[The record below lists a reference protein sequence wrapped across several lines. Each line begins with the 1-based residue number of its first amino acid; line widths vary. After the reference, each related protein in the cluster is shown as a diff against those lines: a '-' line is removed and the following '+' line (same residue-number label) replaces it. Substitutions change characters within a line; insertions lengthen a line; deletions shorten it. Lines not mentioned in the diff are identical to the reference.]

1 MMNIKRRLAA
11 LALATVAVG
20 GAHAGG
26 VYGGI
31 GLPGLMIGYAQP
43 LNERFTLRADVATLG
58 SRSVTRTE
66 NSISYSGS
74 VEARRVGVFA
84 DWFVLRGG
92 FRATGGL
99 TFNKFGLDLSA
110 QTAAGQT
117 ITIDGTPYTQG
128 GRLDVNI
135 KFPNTTP
142 YVGIGYG
149 HHAGKGLSFV
159 WDLGA
164 SVGRATVKGTLGG
177 ALATA
182 VPQAKL
188 DAELADIRNGVG
200 KIRVLPQASIAL
212 SYKF

>member
-1 MMNIKRRLAA
+1 MGIRAKLTVAA
-11 LALATVAVG
+11 LAMAAMA
-20 GAHAGG
+20 GAHAGEI
-26 VYGGI
+26 YGGI
-31 GLPGLMIGYAQP
+31 GLPGLMLGYAQP

-58 SRSVTRTE
+58 SRNVTRTE

-74 VEARRVGVFA
+74 IDTRRIGVFA
-84 DWFVLRGG
+84 DWFVMQGG

-177 ALATA
+177 ALAAA

-188 DAELADIRNGVG
+188 DAELAEIRDGVG
-200 KIRVLPQASIAL
+200 KIRLLPQASVAL